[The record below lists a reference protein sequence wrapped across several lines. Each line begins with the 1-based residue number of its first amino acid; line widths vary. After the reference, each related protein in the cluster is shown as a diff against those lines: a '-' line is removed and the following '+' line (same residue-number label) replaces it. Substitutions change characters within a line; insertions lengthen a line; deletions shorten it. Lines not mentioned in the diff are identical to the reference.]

1 MEDLAVGLMSTRE
14 IILRRNPLVIR
25 CVIMPGTPP
34 AHKESTWRGRRR
46 SVRTTVSGVMRE
58 MAGKGRHVGGDK
70 ERQLDA
76 ETNVV
81 RGRTKATD
89 GSGADRVER
98 HTGGA
103 KSRS

>member
-1 MEDLAVGLMSTRE
+1 MEDLAVELMSTRE

-25 CVIMPGTPP
+25 CVIMPGTPST
-34 AHKESTWRGRRR
+34 HKESTWRGRRR
-46 SVRTTVSGVMRE
+46 SVRTSASRVMRE
-58 MAGKGRHVGGDK
+58 IAGKGRHVDGDR

-76 ETNVV
+76 KTNAVG
-81 RGRTKATD
+81 GRTTATN

-103 KSRS
+103 GSRL